1 LPESSADENLPI
13 QDDPTREFSDE
24 LIEGEGVEFDDYSVD
39 LPKGVDAETA
49 PANITASS
57 DDDSASDSVPDQLGD
72 YAIKKLIGKGGMG
85 RVYLSEHIR
94 MQRTVAVKILP
105 GDRMKDQAAIDRF
118 YAEVRAASRLM
129 HPNIVAAFDAGESEG
144 VHFLVMEY
152 VDGLTLTQ
160 FVSRNGPLA
169 VGEAASVIRQAAL
182 GLLHAHR
189 AGIVHR
195 DVKPGNLMK
204 ANDGTIKI
212 LDLGLAQFSAPL
224 WTANLGESGGISE
237 DELQNTLE
245 QEAKS
250 RKGKL
255 IGTLAYMAPEQLESP
270 EEADPRSDIYSL
282 GAVLHFLLLGRPPY
296 TGEYLDQVYGHRHGE
311 IPDLMQL
318 RDDIDLNFANIF
330 RRMLAKTPGQRYAS
344 FDEVVDDLS
353 GYTNTS
359 DAPVWLAEFSKRQTG
374 GDAST
379 HHGGSTSGATAEVLA
394 IDLGMFYSSAAVAK
408 PAGTVTPLSAG
419 GMDGEK
425 PIPRMRMAIASQ
437 SNEVLFGADAM
448 QIRQSN
454 PGRLVHCLPMYL
466 GKEVVDREVC
476 SERCPPEVLLGML
489 LKQIVTNAWGKRD
502 APDAVSITIP
512 ASYDQLH
519 RRSILQ
525 AAQMAGLKSVRLVDR
540 SVAAVQ
546 SMLLNDYGSIEEPDD
561 QNASLS
567 MDDDDQVDA
576 SGDELV
582 LFIGLTGQAA
592 EVAVVK
598 RESMK
603 LHQLASA
610 GHWHT
615 GTLAWLHRLVDL
627 AAEKFIAQHSFDPRT
642 SRHPALALQIACE
655 KAMNSMLLLPSVNI
669 SINLKSEAH
678 SVSVSREEWIARASD
693 LIEGLQTNIT
703 EACERANVSMDQFA
717 TCVTAGPLLR
727 IAKIRD
733 ALLGDRVANDEDADT
748 KQPIKLVPME
758 RSDIAS
764 GAAAGLACELPGRG
778 SVAMPPSCVASQSI
792 GIVVEDSRGR
802 RRILPIIP
810 KGTSLPAR
818 TNRRL
823 TVGKE
828 RDSMTLSLVESAGVN
843 AADWHSLGRYTF
855 EIEAGHSNRLKRT
868 RMIGFELNV
877 NGMLVCRAQT
887 PGVPGS
893 QKLSDLPAPMLSDD
907 AVKKWTLWIQEQT
920 K

>member
-1 LPESSADENLPI
+1 MPESSADENLPI

-24 LIEGEGVEFDDYSVD
+24 LIEDEGMELDDYSVD
-39 LPKGVDAETA
+39 LPKGVDAENA
-49 PANITASS
+49 PTNIALSS
-57 DDDSASDSVPDQLGD
+57 DDDAASDSVPEQLGD
-72 YAIKKLIGKGGMG
+72 YAIKELIGKGGMG

-144 VHFLVMEY
+144 VHYLVMEY

-160 FVSRNGPLA
+160 FVSRNGPLS
-169 VGEAASVIRQAAL
+169 VGEAASVVRQAAL

-224 WTANLGESGGISE
+224 WTTNLGEE
-237 DELQNTLE
+237 KLEETLE

-344 FDEVVDDLS
+344 FDEVIDDLS
-353 GYTNTS
+353 GYTNTN
-359 DAPVWLAEFSKRQTG
+359 DGPVWLAEFSKRQTG
-374 GDAST
+374 SDAST
-379 HHGGSTSGATAEVLA
+379 HQGGSTSGASAEVLA
-394 IDLGMFYSSAAVAK
+394 IDLGMFYSSAAVATPGGKVK
-408 PAGTVTPLSAG
+408 PLPAG
-419 GMDGEK
+419 GMEGDQ

-437 SNEVLFGADAM
+437 AKEVLFGTDAM

-454 PGRLVHCLPMYL
+454 PSRLVHCLPMYL

-489 LKQIVTNAWGKRD
+489 LKRIVANAWGKKD
-502 APDAVSITIP
+502 APDAVSITVP

-546 SMLLNDYGSIEEPDD
+546 SMLLGDYGTIEESDD
-561 QNASLS
+561 QSEPLS

-603 LHQLASA
+603 LHQLAST

-627 AAEKFIAQHSFDPRT
+627 AAEKFVAQHGFDPRT
-642 SRHPALALQIACE
+642 SRHPALALQINCE
-655 KAMNSMLLLPSVNI
+655 KAMNSMLLLSSVKI
-669 SINLKSEAH
+669 SINFKNETH
-678 SVSVSREEWIARASD
+678 SVSVSRDEWISRASD
-693 LIEGLQTNIT
+693 LIDGLLTNIT

-733 ALLGDRVANDEDADT
+733 ALLGDRIANEDAGT
-748 KQPIKLVPME
+748 GQLIKLVPME

-764 GAAAGLACELPGRG
+764 GAAACLACELPGRG
-778 SVAMPPSCVASQSI
+778 NVAMPPSCVASQSI
-792 GIVVEDSRGR
+792 GIVVKDSRGR

-828 RDSMTLSLVESAGVN
+828 RDSMTLSLVESAGIH
-843 AADWHSLGRYTF
+843 ATDWHSLGRYTF

-887 PGVPGS
+887 PGIPGS
-893 QKLSDLPAPMLSDD
+893 QKLSALPAPMLSDD